1 MTCARALPQHLKEQS
16 VTSQLIRVGQF
27 SESPVLA
34 VARALE
40 LNSRF
45 GVEWETQRVQSSPGQ
60 FESLRDGAMDV
71 AITSPDNVLLYATT
85 ANNPL
90 KEQLDLQFLRPI
102 DRGMRLALYTSDDI
116 HTVEDFTGSTLGVDV
131 MSSGF
136 AILLLQML
144 ESLGVDHST
153 VTFEAVG
160 ATPKRLDAIKD
171 GTIQGSV
178 LNAEAG
184 VAAEQ
189 AGFRRWAT
197 STDVSDDYLGTVLV
211 QLAGEVTQHTR
222 AFLDMWE
229 AATEAIHALSSAE
242 LVDALGSQAPAL
254 ANAEYVAILQS
265 AEYGCLSG
273 ESVSAEQLRVL
284 ADIRH
289 RSGAYTPNDADIVR
303 LTHRD

>member
-1 MTCARALPQHLKEQS
+1 MSHH
-16 VTSQLIRVGQF
+16 LIRVGQF

-40 LNSRF
+40 LNTRF

-60 FESLRDGAMDV
+60 FESLRSDEIDV
-71 AITSPDNVLLYATT
+71 AITSPDNVLLYTTT

-90 KEQLDLQFLRPI
+90 KEQLDVQFLRPI
-102 DRGMRLALYTSDDI
+102 DRGLRLALYTSSDI
-116 HTVEDFTGSTLGVDV
+116 DSVEDFTGSTLGVDV

-144 ESLGVDHST
+144 ASLGVDHST
-153 VTFEAVG
+153 INFEAVG

-211 QLAGEVTQHTR
+211 QMAGPVSEHTR

-229 AATEAIHALSSAE
+229 AATEAILSLSSAE
-242 LVDALGSQAPAL
+242 LISALESVAPAL

-273 ESVSAEQLRVL
+273 EVVRAEQLRVL
-284 ADIRH
+284 ADIR
-289 RSGAYTPNDADIVR
+289 RQSGAYTPNEADILR
-303 LTHRD
+303 LTDRA

>member
-1 MTCARALPQHLKEQS
+1 MTQQ
-16 VTSQLIRVGQF
+16 VIRVGQF

-34 VARALE
+34 VARALD
-40 LNSRF
+40 LNTRF
-45 GVEWETQRVQSSPGQ
+45 GIEWETQRVQSSPGQ
-60 FESLRDGAMDV
+60 FESLRSNEIDI

-85 ANNPL
+85 ENNPL

-102 DRGMRLALYTSDDI
+102 DRGLRLALYTSNDI
-116 HTVEDFTGSTLGVDV
+116 DSVEDFAGSTLGVDV

-144 ESLGVDHST
+144 ASLGVDHST
-153 VTFEAVG
+153 ITFEAVG

-197 STDVSDDYLGTVLV
+197 STDVSDDYLGTVLA
-211 QLAGEVTQHTR
+211 QMAGPISEHTR

-229 AATEAIHALSSAE
+229 AATQAILTSTTAE
-242 LVDALGSQAPAL
+242 LVDLLGAQTPAL
-254 ANAEYVAILQS
+254 ANADYVEILQS
-265 AEYGCLSG
+265 PAYGCLAG
-273 ESVSAEQLRVL
+273 EVISAEQLAVL
-284 ADIRH
+284 AEIR
-289 RSGAYTPNDADIVR
+289 RLSGAYTPGDVDIQR
-303 LTHRD
+303 LASTQ

>member
-1 MTCARALPQHLKEQS
+1 VSHH
-16 VTSQLIRVGQF
+16 LIRVGQF

-40 LNSRF
+40 LNTRF
-45 GVEWETQRVQSSPGQ
+45 GVEWETQRVQSSPAQ
-60 FESLRDGAMDV
+60 FESLRSDEIDV
-71 AITSPDNVLLYATT
+71 AITSPDNVLLYTTT

-90 KEQLDLQFLRPI
+90 KEQLDVQFLRPI
-102 DRGMRLALYTSDDI
+102 DRGLRLALYTSSDI
-116 HTVEDFTGSTLGVDV
+116 DSVEDFTGSTLGVDV

-144 ESLGVDHST
+144 ASLGVDHST
-153 VTFEAVG
+153 INFEAVG

-211 QLAGEVTQHTR
+211 QMAGPVSEHTR

-229 AATEAIHALSSAE
+229 AATEAILSLSSAE
-242 LVDALGSQAPAL
+242 LISALESVAPAL

-273 ESVSAEQLRVL
+273 EVVRAEQLRVL
-284 ADIRH
+284 ADIR
-289 RSGAYTPNDADIVR
+289 RQSGAYTPNEADILR
-303 LTHRD
+303 LTDRA